1 MLNRIKKLTI
11 LAIAFPGIFGEMG
24 ALQAQINTTVTP
36 GTNPVESRAE
46 NVLNNKN
53 KDEKSQET
61 QGLQNF
67 DAVIKNTEKLEGLF
81 TIYRHKENGK
91 IYLEIK
97 PEQLNKNYLAI
108 ITMNSG
114 IGQGLI
120 RGLPLQDF
128 LFSLRRVNQTVQFVV
143 TNTYFRVNR
152 EDPRSRSV
160 DTSFSDSV
168 LEAVAIKSI
177 HPQRKTILIE
187 LNELFLADIPNFKL
201 ILDNYYRLDKNQ
213 TYFRN
218 IKAFPLNVEIE
229 TIYGFTQNESNQIE
243 LSSLPDNR
251 SFNLSVRYSLSELPV
266 NNGYRPR
273 IADERIGYFITAYQ
287 DFSNDNNKEKFVRY
301 INRWH
306 LEKKDANAPLS
317 PPKQPIVFWLE
328 NTIPIEYRSVI
339 REGILMWNKAFE
351 KAGFI
356 NAIEVKQMPDNATWD
371 PADVRYNVIRWSYS
385 FQNGFLGIGPSR
397 VNPLTGQILD
407 ADIIIDGN
415 SIQFIRNKYRNLISP
430 RQPKGISFLSKMTET
445 YCNPLGLQ
453 EVMIDNSLNLFNE
466 KRSANKLS
474 SIPPSL
480 AKLIAAG
487 DLCFGIG
494 SINQAAFG
502 AMTLSLVRG
511 VSADSQEM
519 QEYVNQYL
527 RELIAHEVGHTLG
540 LRHNFH
546 GSTFL
551 KPEELNNIDI
561 TRSKGLTGS
570 IMDYNPV
577 NLAPPGVKQGD
588 YFTRVV
594 GPYDEW
600 AIEYGYKQF
609 PTVNKQSELN
619 LLKSIAQ
626 RSSEPGL
633 AYATDEDTMDFL
645 DPNINIFDMSSD
657 TITYSQWQM
666 ENARE
671 IWLRLTQNYPEV
683 GESYSEMRDFFD
695 AALFHYF
702 IHAIYVTKYIG
713 GQYFNRDRAG
723 ESNGR
728 LPFEIVPLAKQK
740 EALAVL
746 NKYVFDENAFKF
758 SPDLVN
764 KLAPSRWNHWGEEPP
779 IFSLD
784 YPIGDRISLLQ
795 RFLLRIIMRPNRL
808 TRLRDIE
815 LRSTPG
821 TALTLPD
828 FLETVQQGIWKEV
841 LEDNN
846 KNQQISGFR
855 RAIQREHLEIL
866 INMVLRQSNA
876 PEDARTLAR
885 YELRQLHKAVDRK
898 LRREGKNLDTYTNAH
913 LDDIRDRIV
922 KTLDAQLNSN

>member
-1 MLNRIKKLTI
+1 MLNGMKNLTI
-11 LAIAFPGIFGEMG
+11 LAIALSGIFGEIG
-24 ALQAQINTTVTP
+24 SLQAQINTPIT
-36 GTNPVESRAE
+36 E
-46 NVLNNKN
+46 
-53 KDEKSQET
+53 DEKTLEFSNQNKAEKVPET

-67 DAVIKNTEKLEGLF
+67 DAVIKGTEKIEGLF

-91 IYLEIK
+91 NYLEIK

-114 IGQGLI
+114 IGEGLI
-120 RGLPLQDF
+120 RGLPLRNF
-128 LFSLRRVNQTVQFVV
+128 LFSFRRVNQTVQFVIP
-143 TNTYFRVNR
+143 NTYFRVNR
-152 EDPRSRSV
+152 QDPRSRSV

-168 LEAVAIKSI
+168 LASVAIKSI

-187 LNELFLADIPNFKL
+187 LNELFLEDIPDFQTL
-201 ILDNYYRLDKNQ
+201 FAGYYRPDKNQ
-213 TYFRN
+213 TYFRK

-229 TIYGFTQNESNQIE
+229 TIFGFAQTENKEIE
-243 LSSLPDNR
+243 LASLPDNR
-251 SFNLSVRYSLSELPV
+251 SFNLSIRYSLSELPV
-266 NNGYRPR
+266 NNGYRSR

-306 LEKKDANAPLS
+306 LEKKNPNAPLS

-328 NTIPIEYRSVI
+328 NTIPVEYRSII

-385 FQNGFLGIGPSR
+385 FENGFLGIGPSR

-407 ADIIIDGN
+407 ADIIIDGT
-415 SIQFIRNKYRNLISP
+415 SIQSIKNKYRNLIRP
-430 RQPKGISFLSKMTET
+430 RQTRGMNFLSRITEK

-453 EVMIDNSLNLFNE
+453 EVIIDNPLTLVNE
-466 KRSANKLS
+466 RNSNKLS
-474 SIPPSL
+474 SIPPAW
-480 AKLIAAG
+480 AKLIEEG

-502 AMTLSLVRG
+502 AMTLSIVRG
-511 VSADSQEM
+511 FSADSQEM

-527 RELIAHEVGHTLG
+527 REIIAHEVGHTLG

-551 KPEELNNIDI
+551 KPEELNNTDI

-570 IMDYNPV
+570 IMDYNAV

-609 PTVNKQSELN
+609 SPANNQSELD

-626 RSSEPGL
+626 RSSEPAL
-633 AYATDEDTMDFL
+633 AYAPDEDTIDFL
-645 DPNINIFDMSSD
+645 DPTINMFDMSSD
-657 TITYSQWQM
+657 ILTYSQWQM

-671 IWLRLTQNYPEV
+671 VWLSLTKNYPEA

-695 AALFHYF
+695 AALMHYF
-702 IHAIYVTKYIG
+702 SHALYVNKYIG

-723 ESNGR
+723 YPNSR
-728 LPFEIVPLAKQK
+728 VPFEMVPLAKQK
-740 EALAVL
+740 EALTVL

-758 SPDLVN
+758 SPDLIN
-764 KLAPSRWNHWGEEPP
+764 KLAPSRWYHWGEYPEILP
-779 IFSLD
+779 LD
-784 YPIGDRISLLQ
+784 YPIGDRISFFQ
-795 RFLLRIIMRPNRL
+795 RLLLRNLMRPNRL

-841 LEDNN
+841 LADNN
-846 KNQQISGFR
+846 KYQQISGFR

-866 INMVLRQSNA
+866 IDMVLRKSRV

-898 LRREGKNLDTYTNAH
+898 LRREGRNLDTYTNAH
-913 LDDIRDRIV
+913 LDEIRDRIV